1 MAGNTIQRVT
11 LYRGD
16 VFEPYAQTDN
26 FQLDYAYGDTENS
39 FELVVEQADIVD
51 TAMSAF
57 RLEDSTDVAGF
68 VDGVESVYKNGY
80 YTITFHGTSMQGIL
94 DKRIVQP
101 YAGQDYYTFKGTLSD
116 CLTRVLADT
125 GLTDRVVLDSVPV
138 VNVDYQFDRYCTLW
152 QGLRKLAKQN
162 RMFIRLALDDNARI
176 LMSFIPSDDMT
187 INSANISYDATK
199 YSKFITHAIALGAG
213 ELRNRAVGHAY
224 WDGKQVTTSKPSN
237 FVESYMMTFEASS
250 TEQDKID
257 QYAADKLTDQLKN
270 RQTLQIKEPDGEYP
284 LDSSFTITD
293 MPTGI
298 TVSASI
304 NKLIIKISRGVKTLS
319 MEVG

>member
-1 MAGNTIQRVT
+1 MARNTVQRVT
-11 LYRGD
+11 LYKGNS
-16 VFEPYAQTDN
+16 FEPYAQTEN

-39 FELVVEQADIVD
+39 FELIIEQADIVD
-51 TAMSAF
+51 VTMSAF
-57 RLEDSTDVAGF
+57 RLEDSTDIAGF

-80 YTITFHGTSMQGIL
+80 YTITFHGTSMQGVF

-101 YAGQDYYTFKGTLSD
+101 YSGQDYYTVKGTLSD

-125 GLTDRVVLDSVPV
+125 GLTGSVLLDSIPPV
-138 VNVDYQFDRYCTLW
+138 NIDYQFERYCTLW

-162 RMFIRLALDDNARI
+162 QMIIRLTFDDNARI
-176 LMSFIPSDDMT
+176 LLSFIPSDDMT

-224 WDGKQVTTSKPSN
+224 WDGKQVTTTRPSG

-250 TEQDKID
+250 TEQDKIA
-257 QYAADKLTDQLKN
+257 QYAADKLTDELKN
-270 RQTLQIKEPDGEYP
+270 RQTLQVKEPDGEYP
-284 LDSSFTITD
+284 LDSSFSITD
-293 MPTGI
+293 MPTGMS
-298 TVSASI
+298 VSASI